1 MGNTGSRITGI
12 LTLVAISLLPACSG
26 GGPGSNVSRGGTA
39 PAPAACLNPEE
50 ASLMDQINSM
60 RTAAGKAA
68 LPFDSRLIQ
77 AARQDASQFA
87 ANGVNAFEFGKKY
100 GYGGTSF
107 VGYADAGF
115 QTAADFWAQA
125 QQAAGTG
132 LTDPLAKDSP
142 FAPKHIGVGTLDQAD
157 GMHTFA
163 FVLGSD
169 PGPAA
174 NGSCS
179 PG

>member
-1 MGNTGSRITGI
+1 RE
-12 LTLVAISLLPACSG
+12 
-26 GGPGSNVSRGGTA
+26 
-39 PAPAACLNPEE
+39 EE
-50 ASLMDQINSM
+50 AALMEQINRM
-60 RTAAGKAA
+60 RTAGGKAA

-87 ANGVNAFEFGKKY
+87 ATGVKNFEFGRKY

-107 VGYADAGF
+107 VGYANAGF

-132 LTDPLAKDSP
+132 LTDPLTKDAP
-142 FAPKHIGVGTLDQAD
+142 FAPKHIGVGMMDQTD
-157 GMHTFA
+157 GTSRTYA
-163 FVLGSD
+163 FVLGAD
-169 PGPAA
+169 PGAA
-174 NGSCS
+174 VTNGSCD

>member
-1 MGNTGSRITGI
+1 MDNTGSRITGV
-12 LTLVAISLLPACSG
+12 LTLVAISLAACGG
-26 GGPGSNVSRGGTA
+26 GGPGSNVSGGSAA
-39 PAPAACLNPEE
+39 PAPAAACLNSEE
-50 ASLMDQINSM
+50 ASLMDQINSV
-60 RTAAGKAA
+60 RTTAGKAA
-68 LPFDSRLIQ
+68 LPFDTRLIQ

-87 ANGVNAFEFGKKY
+87 ATGVANFEFGRKY
-100 GYGGTSF
+100 GYGGTAF
-107 VGYADAGF
+107 VGYANAGF

-125 QQAAGTG
+125 QPAAGTG

-157 GMHTFA
+157 GMHTYA

-169 PGPAA
+169 PGPAM
-174 NGSCS
+174 NGSCN